1 MHKNVHYFLLL
12 NSMFF
17 VVQDDTHYFC
27 YSIIFV
33 ARIKIFFPCY
43 NFAIFLPIKKKK
55 KLLYCQG
62 KHCCPCKFALVVVN
76 SWLLIAFQEIFTN
89 VGAILLQYQLHLF
102 EQIQHQ
108 ESHWCLELH
117 SLIVGKEA
125 NEISTL
131 QLPSYA
137 RLSPNPTLKQP

>member
-17 VVQDDTHYFC
+17 VVQDDTHNFC
-27 YSIIFV
+27 CSIIFV
-33 ARIKIFFPCY
+33 ARIKIFFPCS
-43 NFAIFLPIKKKK
+43 NFAILLPIQKKN
-55 KLLYCQG
+55 LPYCQG
-62 KHCCPCKFALVVVN
+62 KHCCSCKFALVVVN

-89 VGAILLQYQLHLF
+89 VGAILLQYQLYLF